1 MVQLNDHASTD
12 DLAKL
17 LVGNKSD
24 LEASR
29 EVSKEKAQQFCQQY
43 GMEMLETSAKSGENV
58 LQAFEKLICIVH
70 DRALSAN
77 RNKGGIQGISN
88 GGTTS
93 GQGHPT
99 LKLEDNS
106 GNDPKA
112 GDAGSC
118 GC

>member
-1 MVQLNDHASTD
+1 MTRLNEHASPD

-29 EVSKEKAQQFCQQY
+29 EVSKEKAQQFCQEF

-58 LQAFEKLICIVH
+58 LQAFDKLIAIVH
-70 DRALSAN
+70 ERELAAFKS
-77 RNKGGIQGISN
+77 KGGHAGAV
-88 GGTTS
+88 
-93 GQGHPT
+93 
-99 LKLEDNS
+99 KLDGEGKD
-106 GNDPKA
+106 GA
-112 GDAGSC
+112 TAVLAAASC